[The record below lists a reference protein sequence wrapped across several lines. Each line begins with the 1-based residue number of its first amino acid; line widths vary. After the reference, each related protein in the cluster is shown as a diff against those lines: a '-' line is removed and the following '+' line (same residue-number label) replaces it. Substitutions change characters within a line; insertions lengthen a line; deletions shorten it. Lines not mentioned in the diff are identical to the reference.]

1 MRLSILSLIGTITF
15 ASSAYAIE
23 TPGNTNGITTGFF
36 FKPYVGADYDYTS
49 INYDNNADSI
59 LSDSLS
65 GGDVHIGARIH
76 KYLGFEGSY
85 FDTASSSKNVGA
97 LNTSV
102 KLEGYTLD
110 AMGYL
115 PVADKVELIGTAGVS
130 RLKATLSLSGL
141 LAGTGSE
148 WETKGRIGG
157 GAQYWITDNLNIR
170 GLVRYQGADFR
181 GIVNNAVIS
190 SLGINWQF

>member
-1 MRLSILSLIGTITF
+1 MKRIIFVLCLLVSMN
-15 ASSAYAIE
+15 AYASD
-23 TPGNTNGITTGFF
+23 FY

-49 INYDNNADSI
+49 INYNDNADSI

-76 KYLGFEGSY
+76 KYLGFEASY
-85 FDTASSSKNVGA
+85 FDTASSSKNVGI
-97 LNTSV
+97 LNTNV

-141 LAGTGSE
+141 LSGTGSD
-148 WETKGRIGG
+148 WETKARMGG
-157 GAQYWITDNLNIR
+157 GAQYWITDNLNVR
-170 GLVRYQGADFR
+170 GLVRYQGANFS

-190 SLGINWQF
+190 SLGLNWQF